1 MKRIADGFFDVLK
14 VAMVLFLALMVVLVF
29 GNVVLR
35 YGFNKGITISEEMSR
50 MLFVWL
56 TFTSAIVAMR
66 EHAHLGMDT
75 VLKHLS
81 PTGKKVCFV
90 LSHILVLYASL
101 LFLQGSWKQTVISYE
116 VGAIAPVTGM
126 SMTLFYGTG
135 VVFSLCAALLTLA
148 ELYRLFAGR
157 LREDDLVTVKESV
170 DEAELEGM
178 QGGPGSDKEADPGSK
193 STEGRGRTGTP
204 R

>member
-1 MKRIADGFFDVLK
+1 MTRIIDGFFNVLK
-14 VAMVLFLALMVVLVF
+14 VAIVLFLALMVVLVF

-81 PTGKKVCFV
+81 PAGKKVCFV
-90 LSHILVLYASL
+90 LSHILVLYASV
-101 LFLQGSWKQTVISYE
+101 LFLQGSWKQTVISYD

-135 VVFSLCAALLTLA
+135 VAFSLCAVLLTLA
-148 ELYRLFAGR
+148 ELYRLIAGR
-157 LREDDLVTVKESV
+157 LREDELVTVKESA
-170 DEAELEGM
+170 DDAELEAM
-178 QGGPGSDKEADPGSK
+178 QARPATDKEADPRSK
-193 STEGRGRTGTP
+193 SPDGSGRTGTP

>member
-1 MKRIADGFFDVLK
+1 MTRIADGFFNLLK
-14 VAMVLFLALMVVLVF
+14 VAMVVFLALMVVLVF

-66 EHAHLGMDT
+66 EHDHLGMDT
-75 VLKHLS
+75 LVKHLS
-81 PTGKKVCFV
+81 PAGKKACFV
-90 LSHILVLYASL
+90 ASHLLILFASA
-101 LFLQGSWKQTVISYE
+101 LFLQGSWKQTAISYD

-135 VVFSLCAALLTLA
+135 VVFSVCAVLLTLA
-148 ELYRLFAGR
+148 ELYRLLAGR
-157 LREDDLVTVKESV
+157 LREEELVTVKETFE
-170 DEAELEGM
+170 DTELAGI
-178 QGGPGSDKEADPGSK
+178 QGGAPLDVAPEGSGKAAGSRDRPGPSQ
-193 STEGRGRTGTP
+193 
-204 R
+204 